1 MPSCFNCV
9 RLFATPWTVVRQ
21 ALLSVGFSRQECW
34 IELPR
39 PSPGDLLD
47 LGIKPTSPI
56 SPVVAGVFFT
66 TSATTAPFYRWENWG
81 RGRLHNSCAK
91 LLCSV
96 SFTSRIHLETS
107 RPSISPAMT
116 PSSSNYSSS
125 LLTGLHL
132 PSPWVIVKKIQ
143 RASLVAQW

>member
-1 MPSCFNCV
+1 MLRSHLKNKHTELGGGGVLVAKSCPT
-9 RLFATPWTVVRQ
+9 LATPWTVVRQ

-66 TSATTAPFYRWENWG
+66 TSATTAPFYR
-81 RGRLHNSCAK
+81 
-91 LLCSV
+91 
-96 SFTSRIHLETS
+96 
-107 RPSISPAMT
+107 
-116 PSSSNYSSS
+116 
-125 LLTGLHL
+125 
-132 PSPWVIVKKIQ
+132 
-143 RASLVAQW
+143 